1 MSPFG
6 ALRFGVWTARFGT
19 IMAANVLRLRARHHD
34 PDSFDCTGTGKTLS
48 SHSCRSVAQPGSAS
62 DLGSEGRRFESFR
75 SDHVSNEGV
84 TSLTRDPFA
93 FSGSASM
100 FARVTAAQRCRS
112 LANSR
117 YRLIFCVH
125 PSYSYLNFISG
136 PSMPR
141 FAALL
146 LCSLLL
152 SACAD
157 ATVPHH
163 TPPQDPPDYKGV
175 PTDTT
180 PPVMIIA
187 PAKPEQPQ

>member
-1 MSPFG
+1 
-6 ALRFGVWTARFGT
+6 LRFNRKFP
-19 IMAANVLRLRARHHD
+19 I
-34 PDSFDCTGTGKTLS
+34 SFNL
-48 SHSCRSVAQPGSAS
+48 
-62 DLGSEGRRFESFR
+62 L
-75 SDHVSNEGV
+75 
-84 TSLTRDPFA
+84 
-93 FSGSASM
+93 
-100 FARVTAAQRCRS
+100 RS
-112 LANSR
+112 LSVFE
-117 YRLIFCVH
+117 LQTLF
-125 PSYSYLNFISG
+125 SG

-141 FAALL
+141 FAVLL
-146 LCSLLL
+146 ACSLLL

>member
-1 MSPFG
+1 MP
-6 ALRFGVWTARFGT
+6 AAVQGV
-19 IMAANVLRLRARHHD
+19 
-34 PDSFDCTGTGKTLS
+34 
-48 SHSCRSVAQPGSAS
+48 
-62 DLGSEGRRFESFR
+62 
-75 SDHVSNEGV
+75 
-84 TSLTRDPFA
+84 
-93 FSGSASM
+93 
-100 FARVTAAQRCRS
+100 RS
-112 LANSR
+112 LANPR

-125 PSYSYLNFISG
+125 TSYSYVNFLNLLNLISG

-146 LCSLLL
+146 VCSLLL

>member
-1 MSPFG
+1 LTLLETEWLGWNSG
-6 ALRFGVWTARFGT
+6 YRVRF
-19 IMAANVLRLRARHHD
+19 
-34 PDSFDCTGTGKTLS
+34 
-48 SHSCRSVAQPGSAS
+48 
-62 DLGSEGRRFESFR
+62 
-75 SDHVSNEGV
+75 
-84 TSLTRDPFA
+84 
-93 FSGSASM
+93 
-100 FARVTAAQRCRS
+100 
-112 LANSR
+112 LAIRR
-117 YRLIFCVH
+117 YRLIFCVQ
-125 PSYSYLNFISG
+125 PSYSYSNFLNLISG

-146 LCSLLL
+146 VCSLFL

-187 PAKPEQPQ
+187 PATTDQPQ

>member
-1 MSPFG
+1 LWRRFCG
-6 ALRFGVWTARFGT
+6 AVSSIDR
-19 IMAANVLRLRARHHD
+19 RL
-34 PDSFDCTGTGKTLS
+34 
-48 SHSCRSVAQPGSAS
+48 VAQ
-62 DLGSEGRRFESFR
+62 RVRF
-75 SDHVSNEGV
+75 
-84 TSLTRDPFA
+84 
-93 FSGSASM
+93 
-100 FARVTAAQRCRS
+100 
-112 LANSR
+112 LANRR

-125 PSYSYLNFISG
+125 PSYSYFNFLNFISG

-146 LCSLLL
+146 VCSLPL

-187 PAKPEQPQ
+187 PATSDQPQ

>member
-1 MSPFG
+1 MKGSRVLVTPSPFL
-6 ALRFGVWTARFGT
+6 ALWPQRPRF
-19 IMAANVLRLRARHHD
+19 
-34 PDSFDCTGTGKTLS
+34 
-48 SHSCRSVAQPGSAS
+48 
-62 DLGSEGRRFESFR
+62 
-75 SDHVSNEGV
+75 
-84 TSLTRDPFA
+84 
-93 FSGSASM
+93 
-100 FARVTAAQRCRS
+100 RS
-112 LANSR
+112 LANLR

-125 PSYSYLNFISG
+125 PSYSYPKFLNFILNFISG

-141 FAALL
+141 FAALFI
-146 LCSLLL
+146 CSLLL
-152 SACAD
+152 SACGD

>member
-1 MSPFG
+1 LRRLFIDR
-6 ALRFGVWTARFGT
+6 ALIAERVRF
-19 IMAANVLRLRARHHD
+19 
-34 PDSFDCTGTGKTLS
+34 
-48 SHSCRSVAQPGSAS
+48 
-62 DLGSEGRRFESFR
+62 
-75 SDHVSNEGV
+75 
-84 TSLTRDPFA
+84 
-93 FSGSASM
+93 
-100 FARVTAAQRCRS
+100 
-112 LANSR
+112 LANPR
-117 YRLIFCVH
+117 YRLIFCVQ
-125 PSYSYLNFISG
+125 PSYSNFLNFISG

-146 LCSLLL
+146 VCSLLL

-187 PAKPEQPQ
+187 PATSGQPQ